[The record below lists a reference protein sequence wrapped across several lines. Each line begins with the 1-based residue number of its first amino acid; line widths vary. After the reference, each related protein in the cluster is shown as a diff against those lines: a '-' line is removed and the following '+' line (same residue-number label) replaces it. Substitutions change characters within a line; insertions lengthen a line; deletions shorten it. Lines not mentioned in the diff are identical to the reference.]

1 MTTSVIRVFFA
12 LAILGAVPGG
22 GWAQSPAPV
31 RYGKWALLAGAVGL
45 NLAAASAHNAAERA
59 FGDIEQLCAA
69 DRTRCDVDIEGR
81 YVDPSTE
88 ALYQQ
93 TLRHDRRSRAYL
105 FGGEA
110 AVLGAAALFIWEFA
124 RPKSPPGNIPFEPQ
138 LSVHDGV
145 TRLGIRVAW

>member
-1 MTTSVIRVFFA
+1 MTTSVIRVALA
-12 LAILGAVPGG
+12 LAILGALPAS

-59 FGDIEQLCAA
+59 FDDIEERCAF
-69 DRTRCDVDIEGR
+69 DRSRCDVDVEGR
-81 YVDPSTE
+81 YIDPLTE
-88 ALYQQ
+88 DLYQQ

-124 RPKSPPGNIPFEPQ
+124 RPKSPPDNIPFEPQ
-138 LSVHDGV
+138 VSVHGGV
-145 TRLGIRVAW
+145 TRLGLRVAW